1 MTSTTPILLDCDT
14 GVDDALAIAYAA
26 LNSDIDLVGVGS
38 VWGNVEVE
46 QATRNSLHVLDLA
59 GASDVPVAPGSAGP
73 IDGSPPVYAHHVH
86 GPDGQGGA
94 APAVV
99 GRRAASRSAA
109 EQMIEVCRGSPGE
122 VEIVAVGPL
131 TNVAVALALDP
142 ELAKQARGLTIMG
155 GAALAPGNVT
165 PMAEANIWCD
175 AVAAHAAFEAPW
187 LVTMVPL
194 DVTMRVRLT
203 ESHRT
208 RLGTADG
215 RLGPYLASALDFYFG
230 FFEQVA
236 FGQRQSAIHDVLAVA
251 VAAGH
256 LAPILAPVVHAT
268 VDTSSG
274 PSRGATICD
283 LRGRYMGYPEQRDG
297 RARVVLEVPAGFE
310 EVVVST
316 LIEGSARVG

>member
-1 MTSTTPILLDCDT
+1 MASTSILLDCDT

-26 LNSDIDLVGVGS
+26 LSADIDLVGVGS
-38 VWGNVEVE
+38 VWGNVEAE

-59 GASDVPVAPGSAGP
+59 GRPDVPVAPGSAGP

-94 APAVV
+94 APDVAS
-99 GRRAASRSAA
+99 RRAAARRTAA
-109 EQMIEVCRGSPGE
+109 EQMIDVCRSSPGQ

-131 TNVAVALALDP
+131 TNVAIALALDP
-142 ELAKQARGLTIMG
+142 ELPEHARGLTIMG

-175 AVAAHAAFEAPW
+175 AVAARAAFEAPW
-187 LVTMVPL
+187 SVTMVPL
-194 DVTMRVRLT
+194 DVTMQVRLT

-208 RLGTADG
+208 RLAAADG
-215 RLGPYLASALDFYFG
+215 QLGPYLATALDFYFG
-230 FFEQVA
+230 FFEQAA
-236 FGQRQSAIHDVLAVA
+236 FGERQSAMHDVLAVA

-256 LAPILAPVVHAT
+256 LVPSLAPVVNAT
-268 VDTSSG
+268 VDTTWG
-274 PSRGATICD
+274 PSRGATVCD
-283 LRGRYMGYPEQRDG
+283 LRGRYMGYPEQPDA
-297 RARVVLEVPAGFE
+297 RARVVLEVPGGFE

>member
-1 MTSTTPILLDCDT
+1 MTSITPILLDCDT

-26 LNSDIDLVGVGS
+26 LSPGIDLVAVGS
-38 VWGNVEVE
+38 VWGNIEVE

-73 IDGSPPVYAHHVH
+73 IDGSPAVYAHHVH

-94 APAVV
+94 APQVAA
-99 GRRAASRSAA
+99 RHAASRSAA
-109 EQMIEVCRGSPGE
+109 EQMIDVCRNAPGE
-122 VEIVAVGPL
+122 IEIVAVGPL

-142 ELAKQARGLTIMG
+142 ELPKHARGLTIMG

-175 AVAAHAAFEAPW
+175 PVAARAAFEAPW
-187 LVTMVPL
+187 SVTVMPL

-203 ESHRT
+203 EAHRT
-208 RLGTADG
+208 RLAAADG
-215 RLGPYLASALDFYFG
+215 RLGPYLAGALDFYFG
-230 FFEQVA
+230 FFEKAA
-236 FGQRQSAIHDVLAVA
+236 FGERQSAMHDVLAVA

-256 LAPILAPVVHAT
+256 LVPILAPVVSAT
-268 VDTSSG
+268 VDTSWG

-283 LRGRYMGYPEQRDG
+283 LRGRYMGYPEQPDG
-297 RARVVLEVPAGFE
+297 RARVVLEVPSGFE